1 VIFHHPLSACSQG
14 YRYLRWFVAWLVVGG
29 CYGNEPP
36 TIPESVA
43 IPLVELLKDPYPD
56 IRRVAAESLGKIG
69 DPKIG
74 RALVPLLTDP
84 DARVREAAVRAV
96 GRLGPSTGEG
106 VSEAVVALLDDPNE
120 SVKQAVTIAI
130 GDIEPPVR
138 VFVAVPELLTARDVS
153 TRRTVARAL
162 SMVDARAWL
171 SDLVKALQDPDPEVR
186 QHVVAALAELG
197 DPIIAPL
204 LRDRLARDPS
214 PAVRTEAA
222 YRLGKIADPET
233 KEVLAVM
240 ARQDRDSGVRRWAQ
254 MGLDEA
260 RVSTDSGSVP

>member
-1 VIFHHPLSACSQG
+1 VTPHHPLSAGTQS
-14 YRYLRWFVAWLVVGG
+14 YRFVRWCVAWLVVGG

-36 TIPESVA
+36 PIPDRVA
-43 IPLVELLKDPYPD
+43 LPLVELLKDPSPD

-69 DPKIG
+69 DPKFG
-74 RALVPLLTDP
+74 RALVPLLTDS
-84 DARVREAAVRAV
+84 DARIRETAARAI
-96 GRLGPSTGEG
+96 GRLGPSTGEE
-106 VSEAVVALLDDPNE
+106 VSQAVVALLDDPNE
-120 SVKQAVTIAI
+120 SVKRAVTIAI
-130 GDIEPPVR
+130 GDLEPPVR
-138 VFVAVPELLTARDVS
+138 VLVAVPGLLTARDVS
-153 TRRTVARAL
+153 TRRSVARAL
-162 SMVDARAWL
+162 SMIDARAWL
-171 SDLVKALQDPDPEVR
+171 SDLVKALHDPDPEVR
-186 QHVVAALAELG
+186 QHVIAALAELG

-233 KEVLAVM
+233 KEVLAAM

>member
-1 VIFHHPLSACSQG
+1 MTPHHPLSACTQS
-14 YRYLRWFVAWLVVGG
+14 YRFVRWCVAWLVVGG

-36 TIPESVA
+36 PIPDRVA
-43 IPLVELLKDPYPD
+43 LPLVELLKDPYPD
-56 IRRVAAESLGKIG
+56 IRCVAAESLGKIG
-69 DPKIG
+69 DPKSG
-74 RALVPLLTDP
+74 RALVPLLTDS
-84 DARVREAAVRAV
+84 DARVRETAARAI
-96 GRLGPSTGEG
+96 GRLGPSTGEE
-106 VSEAVVALLDDPNE
+106 VSQAVVALLDDPNE
-120 SVKQAVTIAI
+120 SVKRAVTIAI
-130 GDIEPPVR
+130 GDLEPPVR
-138 VFVAVPELLTARDVS
+138 VLVAVPELLTARDVS
-153 TRRTVARAL
+153 TRRSVARAL
-162 SMVDARAWL
+162 SMIDARAWL

-186 QHVVAALAELG
+186 QHVIAALAELG

-233 KEVLAVM
+233 KEVLAAM